1 MSLDLFPFDLLFECD
16 LFLYKRRRLS
26 LLDLERPL
34 VFLTGVGLLERLSD
48 SSDELL
54 LCLPSL
60 DLWCELDLSL
70 FNRCRLSL
78 LDLGRISVDLGG
90 VLLFLNSL
98 SFTKLLL

>member
-16 LFLYKRRRLS
+16 LFLYERRRLS

-60 DLWCELDLSL
+60 DLWFEQDLSL

-78 LDLGRISVDLGG
+78 LDLGRISVGLG
-90 VLLFLNSL
+90 VFLNSL

>member
-1 MSLDLFPFDLLFECD
+1 M
-16 LFLYKRRRLS
+16 FLYERRRLS
-26 LLDLERPL
+26 LLDLEHPF

-60 DLWCELDLSL
+60 DLWFEQDLSL

-78 LDLGRISVDLGG
+78 LDLGRISVGLGG